1 MVAVPGS
8 IGLLKRSWR
17 KAGNPGV
24 RITLAITWPHT
35 FGAVKESF
43 EGAALVHGDVGRLM
57 YVNKMT

>member
-1 MVAVPGS
+1 MPFVPRGDYLVVS
-8 IGLLKRSWR
+8 L
-17 KAGNPGV
+17 
-24 RITLAITWPHT
+24 TLAITWPHT